1 MILQYKHNDTYKN
14 IFCYKTV
21 VLEFGDTSKKN
32 LVGYTVA
39 YNIPKPIYLYS
50 ILDETL
56 SLICL

>member
-14 IFCYKTV
+14 IFCYTTV

-39 YNIPKPIYLYS
+39 YNITKAHLFIFY
-50 ILDETL
+50 IR
-56 SLICL
+56 